1 MSVTLIKATLKTQN
15 FREHKNNPKGNTLI
29 FSRNHPTEKFVRI
42 IVDSGIDKNTQK
54 IVSQP
59 SVSSV
64 YININKHWR
73 EIVSAHKGTNLSG
86 LITTVETS
94 AVSAPKCKHCGAK
107 KFKAKS
113 GKVVCANACW
123 SNWSGNKIKSTQKT
137 SQKSSQKIQAQKT
150 TQKSSPKIAPKNPQ
164 RNPQRNPP
172 RNPSRNPQR
181 KTMKKSSLEIWSL
194 NLQPGDLVTVEEI
207 NENNE
212 VTKDYTHSILGVV
225 VFVNPDPRGN
235 RIVKTQWTA
244 NTSSLQEWQL
254 PSTAVMP
261 RYPYSNTTPYPFTR
275 FKVISRKVNWVKE

>member
-1 MSVTLIKATLKTQN
+1 MSVTVIKATLKTQN
-15 FREHKNNPKGNTLI
+15 FRQHKSNPKGNTLI

-86 LITTVETS
+86 LITTVETRAAS
-94 AVSAPKCKHCGAK
+94 AAKCKHCGAK

-123 SNWSGNKIKSTQKT
+123 TNWSSNKKKTTQKT
-137 SQKSSQKIQAQKT
+137 PQKSSQKIQAQKT
-150 TQKSSPKIAPKNPQ
+150 TQKSSQKIAPKNPSGNLQ
-164 RNPQRNPP
+164 
-172 RNPSRNPQR
+172 RNPQR
-181 KTMKKSSLEIWSL
+181 KTAKKSSLEKWSL
-194 NLQPGDLVTVEEI
+194 NIQPGDLVTVEET
-207 NENNE
+207 NKDNE
-212 VTKDYTHSILGVV
+212 VTKDYMGSILGVV
-225 VFVNPDPRGN
+225 VSVNEDSFGG

-244 NTSSLQEWQL
+244 NTSALKDWQL
-254 PSTAVMP
+254 PNNALIH
-261 RYPYSNTTPYPFTR
+261 RYSYSGTSTR

>member
-123 SNWSGNKIKSTQKT
+123 SNWSGNKIKS
-137 SQKSSQKIQAQKT
+137 SQKIQAQKT
-150 TQKSSPKIAPKNPQ
+150 TQKSSQKIAPKNP
-164 RNPQRNPP
+164 
-172 RNPSRNPQR
+172 SR
-181 KTMKKSSLEIWSL
+181 KTAKKSSLEKWSI
-194 NLQPGDLVTVEEI
+194 NIQPGDLVTVEET
-207 NENNE
+207 NKDNE
-212 VTKDYTHSILGVV
+212 VTKDYTGSILGVV
-225 VFVNPDPRGN
+225 VSVNEDSFGG

-244 NTSSLQEWQL
+244 NTSALKDWQL
-254 PSTAVMP
+254 PNNALIH
-261 RYPYSNTTPYPFTR
+261 RYAYSGSSIR

>member
-1 MSVTLIKATLKTQN
+1 MSVTVIKATLKTQN
-15 FREHKNNPKGNTLI
+15 FRQHKSNPKGNTLI

-86 LITTVETS
+86 LITTVESRASS
-94 AVSAPKCKHCGAK
+94 AAKCKHCGAK

-123 SNWSGNKIKSTQKT
+123 TNWSSNKKKSTQKT
-137 SQKSSQKIQAQKT
+137 SQKNPQKIQAQKT
-150 TQKSSPKIAPKNPQ
+150 TQKSSQKIASK
-164 RNPQRNPP
+164 
-172 RNPSRNPQR
+172 NPSR
-181 KTMKKSSLEIWSL
+181 KTAKKSSLEKWSL
-194 NLQPGDLVTVEEI
+194 NLQPGDLVTVEEA
-207 NENNE
+207 NKDNE
-212 VTKDYTHSILGVV
+212 VTIDYTGSILGVV
-225 VFVNPDPRGN
+225 VSVSPDSNGN
-235 RIVKTQWTA
+235 AIVSTQWTA
-244 NTSSLQEWQL
+244 NTSALQEWQL
-254 PSTAVMP
+254 PNNAVIH
-261 RYPYSNTTPYPFTR
+261 RYSFSGTSTR

>member
-164 RNPQRNPP
+164 R
-172 RNPSRNPQR
+172 

-254 PSTAVMP
+254 PSTALMP
-261 RYPYSNTTPYPFTR
+261 RYPYGNTTPYPFTR

>member
-1 MSVTLIKATLKTQN
+1 MSVTVIKATLKTQN
-15 FREHKNNPKGNTLI
+15 FRQHKSNPKGNTLI

-42 IVDSGIDKNTQK
+42 VVDSGIDKNTQK

-86 LITTVETS
+86 LITTVESRASS
-94 AVSAPKCKHCGAK
+94 AAKCKHCSAK

-123 SNWSGNKIKSTQKT
+123 TNWSGNKKKTTQKNP
-137 SQKSSQKIQAQKT
+137 QKIQAQKT
-150 TQKSSPKIAPKNPQ
+150 TQKSSQKIAPKNP
-164 RNPQRNPP
+164 
-172 RNPSRNPQR
+172 SR
-181 KTMKKSSLEIWSL
+181 KSAKKSSLEKWSL
-194 NLQPGDLVTVEEI
+194 NLQPGDLVTVEAT

-212 VTKDYTHSILGVV
+212 VMKDYTGSILGVV
-225 VFVNPDPRGN
+225 VSVNNDSLGN
-235 RIVKTQWTA
+235 SNVKTQWTA
-244 NTSSLQEWQL
+244 NTSGLQDWQL
-254 PSTAVMP
+254 PHQAIVS
-261 RYPYSNTTPYPFTR
+261 RYAYSGPQAR

>member
-1 MSVTLIKATLKTQN
+1 MSVTVIKATLKSGN
-15 FREHKNNPKGNTLI
+15 FRQHKKNPKGNTLI

-42 IVDSGIDKNTQK
+42 IVDSGIDKNTGK

-86 LITTVETS
+86 LITTVESRASS
-94 AVSAPKCKHCGAK
+94 AAKCKHCGAK

-123 SNWSGNKIKSTQKT
+123 TNWSSNKKKTTQKT
-137 SQKSSQKIQAQKT
+137 SQKT
-150 TQKSSPKIAPKNPQ
+150 TQKNPPKIKAQKSSQKIAPKNP
-164 RNPQRNPP
+164 
-172 RNPSRNPQR
+172 SR
-181 KTMKKSSLEIWSL
+181 KTAKKSSLEKWSL
-194 NLQPGDLVTVEEI
+194 NLQPGDLVTVEET

-212 VTKDYTHSILGVV
+212 AMMDYTGSILGVV
-225 VFVNPDPRGN
+225 VSVSEDSFGG

-244 NTSSLQEWQL
+244 NTSALQDWQL
-254 PSTAVMP
+254 PNNALIH
-261 RYPYSNTTPYPFTR
+261 RYSFSGTSTR